1 MAYDLGDTVTDMW
14 GEVKDADG
22 ALTAAATAELTI
34 YLPDETTATPTVSN
48 PSTGIYGLDYVPAL
62 EGRHAWWL
70 HTTGPDTAKTGSFYV
85 NPVIERSI
93 ISLADAR
100 TQLNMVSNASD
111 EELRQVIGAATV
123 AVENYLNRAIARATR
138 VEYPVVRSGDPL
150 ILSWTPV
157 LSLTSVATVDGATT
171 WDVDSLFVS
180 PNTGIVS
187 PLAGGTAP
195 SGQLAVTYAAG
206 MTYIPPNYREA
217 TEIIAQ
223 HLWDAK
229 RGTKGGARP
238 GGLDTPGAGI
248 TSFGYSIPNRAKEL
262 LGNTPPLVA

>member
-14 GEVKDADG
+14 GEVRDSAG
-22 ALTAAATAELTI
+22 ALTAASTAELSI
-34 YLPDETTATPTVSN
+34 YLPDGTTATPAVSN
-48 PSTGIYGLDYVPAL
+48 PSTGVYGLDYVPAL
-62 EGRHAWWL
+62 EGPYRWWL
-70 HTTGPDTAKTGSFYV
+70 HTTGPATAKTGSFYI

-100 TQLNMVSNASD
+100 QQLNMISTASD
-111 EELRQVIGAATV
+111 EELRQVISAATV
-123 AVENYLNRAIARATR
+123 AVEQYLNRAIVRATR
-138 VEYPVVRSGDPL
+138 VEYPLVRSGDPL

-157 LSLTSVATVDGATT
+157 LSLTSVATVDGVTS
-171 WDVDSLFVS
+171 WDVSDLFVS

-187 PLAGGTAP
+187 ALTSAAP
-195 SGQLAVTYAAG
+195 SGQMAVTYVAG
-206 MTYIPPNYREA
+206 MGYIPANYREA

-223 HLWDAK
+223 HLWNAK
-229 RGTKGGARP
+229 RGTKGSPSA

-262 LGNTPPLVA
+262 LGSQPPLVA

>member
-14 GEVKDADG
+14 GEVRDG
-22 ALTAAATAELTI
+22 TDALTAAATAALTV
-34 YLPDETTATPTVSN
+34 YKPDGTEETPTVTN
-48 PSTGIYGLDYVPAL
+48 PSIGVYGADYVPTV
-62 EGRHAWWL
+62 EGPYRWWL
-70 HTTGPDTAKTGSFYV
+70 RTTGPATAKTGAFYV

-100 TQLNMVSNASD
+100 AHLNMASNASD

-123 AVENYLNRAIARATR
+123 AVENYLKRAVVRATR
-138 VEYPVVRSGDPL
+138 VEYLNVRAGQVL
-150 ILSWTPV
+150 RLLWTPV
-157 LSLTSVATVDGATT
+157 LSITSLATVDAATSWT
-171 WDVDSLFVS
+171 VGNLFVD
-180 PNTGIVS
+180 PETGIVT
-187 PLAGGTAP
+187 PLSGTAP
-195 SGQLAVTYAAG
+195 TGRLTATYVAG

-229 RGTKGGARP
+229 RGTAGAPFP

-262 LGNTPPLVA
+262 LGEPPPMVA